1 MKNIEEN
8 IKKIMDKLPA
18 GVRLVAAAK
27 TRSSEEIE
35 EAIHAG
41 VKTIGENY
49 IQEAEKAFETIGN
62 KVKWHF
68 IGHLQKNKVKK
79 AVKIF
84 DMIETVDSYP
94 LAREINEK
102 CILIS
107 KIMPILIEINSGREE
122 QKFGVLPEE
131 ALDLIKEISLL
142 SHIKVK
148 GLMTMG
154 PPFGN
159 PEDSRPYFKETKK
172 LFDEIKAK
180 ELPNVEMNDLSMGM
194 TNSFQIAIEEKANI
208 VRIGTLIFGER
219 SYMK

>member
-49 IQEAEKAFETIGN
+49 IQEAEKAFEIIGN

>member
-8 IKKIMDKLPA
+8 VKKIMDKLPA

-84 DMIETVDSYP
+84 DMIETVDSYS

-131 ALDLIKEISLL
+131 AFDLIKEISLL
-142 SHIKVK
+142 SHIKVN